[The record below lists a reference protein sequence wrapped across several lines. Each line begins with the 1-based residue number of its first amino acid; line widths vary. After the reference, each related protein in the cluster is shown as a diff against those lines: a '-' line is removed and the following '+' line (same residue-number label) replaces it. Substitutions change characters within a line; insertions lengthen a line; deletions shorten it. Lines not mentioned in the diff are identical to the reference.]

1 MIRRP
6 PRSTLFPY
14 TTLFRS
20 ARRRSVPRAG
30 AGGSR
35 VRAIYTA
42 TAAADPRTYLT
53 GNPSPLNDMLLREAL
68 ALLRSPRY
76 SDTHRLCLVCSFEPL
91 HFKTYLQA
99 FLVER
104 FPEAAPQVTS
114 WGYDQLEAGL
124 QESSRALRV
133 HPALLFLSWGD
144 LHPHLSWRTRG
155 PLAMPPPGEI
165 QERADRL
172 RERLIGWLTARGGA
186 DSYVVV
192 PPLAWLPL
200 SDHVAPGALGAGAM
214 CAAAALDAV
223 AAELARRG
231 CRVLDLPVAAL
242 NMRDWLGAGCPLT
255 VEESERAAG
264 RAVELIYPPRER
276 KKALVVDL
284 DGTPLHGGNGGGGA
298 GRILPRAA
306 GGGVSFPPFQKVL
319 LKTQGGG
326 A

>member
-1 MIRRP
+1 
-6 PRSTLFPY
+6 
-14 TTLFRS
+14 
-20 ARRRSVPRAG
+20 
-30 AGGSR
+30 
-35 VRAIYTA
+35 
-42 TAAADPRTYLT
+42 
-53 GNPSPLNDMLLREAL
+53 MLLREAL

-200 SDHVAPGALGAGAM
+200 SDHVAQI
-214 CAAAALDAV
+214 
-223 AAELARRG
+223 
-231 CRVLDLPVAAL
+231 
-242 NMRDWLGAGCPLT
+242 
-255 VEESERAAG
+255 G
-264 RAVELIYPPRER
+264 RAHVELQSQSNLVCRLLLE
-276 KKALVVDL
+276 KKKKNASR
-284 DGTPLHGGNGGGGA
+284 GG
-298 GRILPRAA
+298 L
-306 GGGVSFPPFQKVL
+306 S
-319 LKTQGGG
+319 
-326 A
+326 

>member
-1 MIRRP
+1 
-6 PRSTLFPY
+6 
-14 TTLFRS
+14 
-20 ARRRSVPRAG
+20 
-30 AGGSR
+30 
-35 VRAIYTA
+35 
-42 TAAADPRTYLT
+42 
-53 GNPSPLNDMLLREAL
+53 MLLREAL

-186 DSYVVV
+186 DSYVRSEEHTSELQSQSNLVCR
-192 PPLAWLPL
+192 LLL
-200 SDHVAPGALGAGAM
+200 EKKKHYMRGRGAP
-214 CAAAALDAV
+214 
-223 AAELARRG
+223 
-231 CRVLDLPVAAL
+231 
-242 NMRDWLGAGCPLT
+242 NH
-255 VEESERAAG
+255 
-264 RAVELIYPPRER
+264 I
-276 KKALVVDL
+276 
-284 DGTPLHGGNGGGGA
+284 
-298 GRILPRAA
+298 I
-306 GGGVSFPPFQKVL
+306 
-319 LKTQGGG
+319 
-326 A
+326 